1 MKLFFKECK
10 RTAVSL
16 VYLLFLAVMIYSWWG
31 NFKEVTK
38 SEIDSADGI
47 SSNGM
52 SFDRP
57 LLSETSE
64 TDSFFGTKISED
76 NPEMIMTGVT
86 RSLIMEH
93 KNNCYSSYPI
103 GYYKAVSLDDE
114 SQKRVQEIIC
124 EITGLNE
131 EQLKNLPD
139 DYFPAVT
146 GIIISTKNSVADEN
160 GNITI
165 KNHSDNESDKDD
177 SDSNDKTKKFISQ
190 VTYDHFKELMHE
202 TEKLIG
208 EKRSNYSEE
217 MMITYFG
224 MSEMTYEEA
233 YQEYVKTIE
242 DDKIT
247 GGFARLFCDYMG
259 LIAGFYPV
267 FITIFIWLKDRVGN
281 TSDIIYSKKKSS
293 SGIVISRFAANI
305 TVVMIPLFLISL
317 QSLVP
322 LIGFCKK
329 NNLSAD
335 WFAYAKYILWWL
347 LPTIVIVTAFS
358 MFITLLTDSPLAA
371 ALQFVWWIIDKG
383 TTGLSGDTHLTTLM
397 IRHNSLRGSELI
409 SNSLQTICFNRLI
422 ITFTGI
428 IFVILSVFVLDQKRR
443 GKLNASVFYSKVL
456 KNITNKF

>member
-1 MKLFFKECK
+1 MKLFFKECR
-10 RTAVSL
+10 RTVVSL
-16 VYLLFLAVMIYSWWG
+16 VYILFLAVMIYSWWG
-31 NFKEVTK
+31 NFKGVTK
-38 SEIDSADGI
+38 SEINSANGI

-57 LLSETSE
+57 LLLKPYESDT
-64 TDSFFGTKISED
+64 FFGTKTSEE
-76 NPEMIMTGVT
+76 NPEKIMTGVT
-86 RSLIMEH
+86 RLLIMEH
-93 KNNCYSSYPI
+93 KNNCYSTYPI
-103 GYYKAVSLDDE
+103 GYYKAVSLNDE

-139 DYFPAVT
+139 DYFPAAT
-146 GIIISTKNSVADEN
+146 GIIISTKNSTTDSN
-160 GNITI
+160 GNIKI
-165 KNHSDNESDKDD
+165 NNHSDNESDTDD

-190 VTYDHFKELMHE
+190 VTYDHFKNLMHE
-202 TEKLIG
+202 MEDLIG
-208 EKRSNYSEE
+208 EKNSNYSEK

-224 MSEMTYEEA
+224 MNDMTYEEA
-233 YQEYVKTIE
+233 YEEYTKTIE
-242 DDKIT
+242 TDKIT

-259 LIAGFYPV
+259 LVAGFYPV

-281 TSDIIYSKKKSS
+281 TSDIIYSKRKSS
-293 SGIVISRFAANI
+293 SRIVISRFTANI
-305 TVVMIPLFLISL
+305 TAVLIPLFLLSL
-317 QSLVP
+317 QSLIP

-347 LPTIVIVTAFS
+347 LPTVIIVTAFS
-358 MFITLLTDSPLAA
+358 MFITLLTDSPIAA

-397 IRHNSLRGSELI
+397 IRHNSLRGSKLI
-409 SNSLQTICFNRLI
+409 SVNLQKICFNRLL

-428 IFVILSVFVLDQKRR
+428 IFVILSIFVLEQKRR
-443 GKLNASVFYSKVL
+443 GKLNASVFYSKAL
-456 KNITNKF
+456 KNIRNKF